1 MREER
6 IIRNRLFGAVFPFRH
21 ESAPSHTREE
31 DGRQNAGGWWS
42 RGQGDAVMVG
52 LACVSGDGC
61 FRVEKLR
68 QGHQCLLRLVVLCLF
83 SGCLR
88 PILFFM
94 LPISGK
100 SEDLPRSLQ
109 PSLQRPEKRQ
119 DGWRTAWGDG
129 CQVAYTRGAQ
139 CDELGEGVALQFP
152 RVGLFCHSPFSI
164 LPTAIPLT
172 SSAAGRCRGDGAV
185 VQGVKV
191 SRCSIM

>member
-1 MREER
+1 
-6 IIRNRLFGAVFPFRH
+6 
-21 ESAPSHTREE
+21 
-31 DGRQNAGGWWS
+31 
-42 RGQGDAVMVG
+42 MVG

-164 LPTAIPLT
+164 LPTAMYL
-172 SSAAGRCRGDGAV
+172 
-185 VQGVKV
+185 
-191 SRCSIM
+191 